1 MIVALSLFKVLLP
14 LMYLVVWGCYMWLF
28 LADHPTARRW
38 CSRLAAT
45 TVLFHVGA
53 ITVQGAALQRLPMG
67 APLEFASLLAAALLA
82 TYLVVE
88 KRLNA
93 KGTGFLVTGMAFLME
108 FIAASFSTSAP
119 AASPLL
125 KDPGFA
131 GHAVLVLL
139 SYTALS
145 LSFLFAILYLV
156 QSRQL
161 VRRTFGLLFRRLPSL
176 ETLEHMSVGSVKLG
190 VPLMFA
196 SLCLGHLWM
205 YDLRDRMTPEMAAQL
220 SPYDPKIMVSW
231 AIFLGYAIGLIG
243 NRFFGWRGKRMN
255 VMAVVTFVTIL
266 VALGAVQH
274 FFPSFHKFYSS
285 HAEVALGAAMTTP
298 LLCFNR
304 QVRK

>member
-1 MIVALSLFKVLLP
+1 MIVLLSVFKVLLP
-14 LMYLVVWGCYMWLF
+14 LVYLVVWGSYMWLF

-38 CSRLAAT
+38 CTRLALIA
-45 TVLFHVGA
+45 VFLHIGA
-53 ITVQGAALQRLPMG
+53 IVIQSLVLQRLPMG
-67 APLEFASLLAAALLA
+67 APLEFASLLAVAMLA
-82 TYLVVE
+82 TYLVIE
-88 KRLNA
+88 QRLNA
-93 KGTGFLVTGMAFLME
+93 KGTGFVVTGMAFLME

-145 LSFLFAILYLV
+145 LSFLYAILYLV

-161 VRRTFGLLFRRLPSL
+161 VRRQFGLLFRRLPSL
-176 ETLEHMSVGSVKLG
+176 ETLERMSVGAVKLG

-205 YDLRDRMTPEMAAQL
+205 YDLRDHMPPEVADQL

-231 AIFLGYAIGLIG
+231 AIFLGYTLGLIG
-243 NRFFGWRGKRMN
+243 YRFFGWRGRKMN
-255 VMAVVTFVTIL
+255 VLAVITFLSIL
-266 VALGAVQH
+266 VALGVVQH

-285 HAEVALGAAMTTP
+285 QSVLAMVTAVCTP
-298 LLCFNR
+298 LLGFPG
-304 QVRK
+304 QVL

>member
-1 MIVALSLFKVLLP
+1 MIVVLSLFKVLLP
-14 LMYLVVWGCYMWLF
+14 LLYLVVWGSYMWLF

-38 CSRLAAT
+38 CSRLGMI
-45 TVLFHVGA
+45 TVILHVIA
-53 ITVQGAALQRLPMG
+53 ITIQGIALQRLPMG

-82 TYLVVE
+82 TYLVIE
-88 KRLNA
+88 RRLHA
-93 KGTGFLVTGMAFLME
+93 KGTGFLVTGMAFVME
-108 FIAASFSTSAP
+108 FVAAAFSTSAP

-131 GHAVLVLL
+131 GHAVFVLL

-176 ETLEHMSVGSVKLG
+176 ETLERMSVGAVKLG
-190 VPLMFA
+190 VPLMFL

-205 YDLRDRMTPEMAAQL
+205 YDLRERMAPEVAAQL

-231 AIFLGYAIGLIG
+231 VIFLGYSVGLIG

-255 VMAVVTFVTIL
+255 IMAVATFVTIL
-266 VALGAVQH
+266 VALGVVQH

-285 HAEVALGAAMTTP
+285 HAEVANAALAAP
-298 LLCFNR
+298 LLCFIG